1 MAQPRFQ
8 VRLHQRLPVHCLV
21 HIQSDDAIGTGT
33 VWNVS
38 LRGCRISTP
47 MSLSVGTR
55 VGLVILLP
63 EPSGPT
69 LVKTAQV
76 CWMRGP
82 EYGLHLIALHP
93 VEAARIEGFVQHDR
107 RHAADAQY

>member
-1 MAQPRFQ
+1 MAHSRFQ
-8 VRLHQRLPVHCLV
+8 VRPHQRLPVHCLV
-21 HIQSDDAIGTGT
+21 HIQSEDAIGTGT

-63 EPSGPT
+63 DPSGPT
-69 LVKTAQV
+69 LVKTAEV
-76 CWMRGP
+76 CWRRGP
-82 EYGLHLIALHP
+82 EYGLHLVALHP
-93 VEAARIEGFVQHDR
+93 VEAARIEGFVKHDR
-107 RHAADAQY
+107 RHMVDAQY

>member
-1 MAQPRFQ
+1 MARSRVQ
-8 VRLHQRLPVHCLV
+8 VRPHQRLPVHCLV

-38 LRGCRISTP
+38 
-47 MSLSVGTR
+47 SLSVGTR
-55 VGLVILLP
+55 IGLVILLP

-76 CWMRGP
+76 CWTRRQ

-93 VEAARIEGFVQHDR
+93 VEAARIEGFVKHDV